1 MQTAIPVMTS
11 PVRGALRVVPD
22 AQLEASLQAQ
32 ARKKV
37 ELERQAAAQQ
47 QAMETELAGFVRSQY
62 EHFSNHRNSQSGWS
76 ERLLTAMRVF
86 NGQYDSAKLAAI
98 RQFGGSEVY
107 ARIVA
112 MKCRGATSLL
122 RDVYLSATDRP
133 WGLAPPADPDIPED
147 LLNKIKQIVL
157 MEAATLYKAGMP
169 VDPMAVRDRFQALQE
184 EARMAAKKN
193 AKKRVKLAE
202 DRVEEILVEGGFYKA
217 FADMLVDVPLFPFA
231 AMRGPTVRIMPK
243 ISYSQ
248 GVAVS
253 RHVPK
258 MCWYRVSPFDLYWTP
273 GASSIDTADVIE
285 RGRITRGELND
296 LLDLPGYN
304 HAAVRAVLD
313 EYGAGGLVD
322 NWDSTDSERAL
333 YENRE
338 NPQFNRSGLINY
350 LEYTGNVQGRLLI
363 DFGMG
368 EEQGVTDPIRDYHVQ
383 VWVIGRHVIKTQM
396 TPSPRKRHDYYITS
410 FEKVPGTPV
419 GNALPDILADI
430 EDVCNATLRALVN
443 NLSISSGPQVGVND
457 DRLAPGETGEN
468 MHPWKRWHFVS
479 DPSSNNSQP
488 PIIFFQP
495 ESHAQELIAVYE
507 KFNAIADEISAIPKY
522 LSGQG
527 VGSGAGR
534 TASGLAMLMGNASK
548 ILQTVAANIDRDIMD
563 PLLSH
568 LYDML
573 MMTDAGEGLLQGDEQ
588 IQVKGVNVA
597 IQRETERSRQLE
609 FLQVTANPLDQQIMG
624 PNGRATVLRSVAS
637 TIGLDGENIVPSE
650 EQIKQML
657 MAAAQAAPP
666 PGAADP
672 AAEAQ
677 GNQPSGGVNGDMGPR
692 TNIAGAT
699 G

>member
-22 AQLEASLQAQ
+22 AQLEASLRANAQ
-32 ARKKV
+32 KRV
-37 ELERQAAAQQ
+37 EAERQALAQQ
-47 QAMETELAGFVRSQY
+47 SSMETELAAFVRTQY

-86 NGQYDSAKLAAI
+86 NGQYDPAKLAAI

-133 WGLAPPADPDIPED
+133 WGLAPPADPDIPPD
-147 LLNKIKQIVL
+147 VMNKIKQLVI
-157 MEAATLYKAGMP
+157 MEAATLQKAGMP
-169 VDPMAVRDRFQALQE
+169 VDPSMLRDRFLMIKE
-184 EARMAAKKN
+184 DARMAAKKN

-202 DRVEEILVEGGFYKA
+202 DKVEEILVDGGFYKA
-217 FADMLVDVPLFPFA
+217 FADMLVDLPLFPFA
-231 AMRGPTVRIMPK
+231 AMRGPAVRIMPK
-243 ISYSQ
+243 VSWDQ
-248 GVAVS
+248 GVAVT
-253 RHVPK
+253 RQVPK

-304 HAAVRAVLD
+304 HDAVRAVLD

-322 NWDSTDSERAL
+322 NWDSTDSERAI
-333 YENRE
+333 YESRE

-350 LEYTGNVQGRLLI
+350 LEYTGNVQGRVLQ
-363 DFGMG
+363 DYGMQQV
-368 EEQGVTDPIRDYHVQ
+368 EDPLRDYHVQ
-383 VWVIGRHVIKTQM
+383 VWLIGRHVIKTQM

-457 DRLAPGETGEN
+457 DRLAPGETGEV
-468 MHPWKRWHFVS
+468 MFPWKRWHFVS

-563 PLLSH
+563 PLLSQ

-609 FLQVTANPLDQQIMG
+609 FLQVTANPIDQQIMG
-624 PNGRATVLRSVAS
+624 PKGRATVLRSVAG

-650 EQIKQML
+650 EQIAAML
-657 MAAAQAAPP
+657 AQAAAAPP
-666 PGAADP
+666 APPEGDP

-692 TNIAGAT
+692 TNIAGKV